1 MQIGRKFDS
10 LTNDEIKRFLNM
22 EFNLNKDISD
32 KDIICYGDEIDIKI
46 YMMTGYPDISA
57 KVTLSID
64 GIKINDFNAGT
75 ESFHWQQYLLS
86 KGIHPLLE
94 NNPYLQNNEDKE
106 R

>member
-32 KDIICYGDEIDIKI
+32 KDIIRNGDEIDVTV
-46 YMMTGYPDISA
+46 YMMEEYPDISDTL
-57 KVTLSID
+57 TLSID
-64 GIKINDFNAGT
+64 GIDTNDFDT
-75 ESFHWQQYLLS
+75 EQESFHWQQYLLS